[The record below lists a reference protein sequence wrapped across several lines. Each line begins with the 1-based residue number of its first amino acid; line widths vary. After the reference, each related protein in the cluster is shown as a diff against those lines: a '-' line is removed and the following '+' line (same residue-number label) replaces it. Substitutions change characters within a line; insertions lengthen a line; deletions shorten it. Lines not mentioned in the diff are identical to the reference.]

1 MGTGKKKIE
10 IEKITKQT
18 ARMVTFSKRRK
29 GLFRKAEELES
40 LSSSRVTSVVF
51 SPLDKPY
58 TYGDV
63 NYVIKRHFSSC
74 IRPKISTPVMNSHHS
89 SSDVSDESSG
99 SKSSSTPNGNGLRSW
114 VEDIDVEGYQNLN
127 QLLMLKEQ
135 LEGTRKKIVSKDS
148 ESFQAWF
155 M

>member
-40 LSSSRVTSVVF
+40 LSSSRVTS
-51 SPLDKPY
+51 PY

-63 NYVIKRHFSSC
+63 NSVIKRHFSSY
-74 IRPKISTPVMNSHHS
+74 IRSEISTPVMNSHHS

-114 VEDIDVEGYQNLN
+114 VEDIDVEAYQNLN

-148 ESFQAWF
+148 DII
-155 M
+155 